1 MEIVYLNLYKSIL
14 SQLLFNGFHE
24 YFPEAFEKYTRFSKF
39 NLLYS
44 NSYVRIN
51 RETVCS

>member
-1 MEIVYLNLYKSIL
+1 MGFVSKLKVNLS
-14 SQLLFNGFHE
+14 HE

-44 NSYVRIN
+44 ISYVRIN
-51 RETVCS
+51 RETICS